1 MKPVASP
8 HTMVG
13 VMTEIMRD
21 AEHQRANDI
30 ELRRVPPRSL
40 SEARRRI
47 RMAREEIARMSA
59 FIAAAQ
65 R

>member
-1 MKPVASP
+1 
-8 HTMVG
+8 MVG

-30 ELRRVPPRSL
+30 ELRR
-40 SEARRRI
+40 RI

>member
-1 MKPVASP
+1 MKSVASP
-8 HTMVG
+8 QTMVG
-13 VMTEIMRD
+13 VMTESMRD

-30 ELRRVPPRSL
+30 ELRRVPPRNIN
-40 SEARRRI
+40 EARRRI